1 MTDTHTAESLDAPET
16 PDVPLPTPAEPA
28 SGIAAVVRLGV
39 ALAAV
44 TVLFVFMGWTNI
56 LIIIGV
62 LIAMVVLHEFAH
74 FITAKKSGMKVT
86 EFFVGFGPRLWSVR
100 RGETEYGFKAIPA
113 GGYCRII
120 GMTSE
125 EELHP
130 SDEPRAYR
138 NQSFWKRIVV
148 ASAGSTMHILIAL
161 VLAFCAL
168 FFIGKANP
176 SVVMVQGYTHLSGG
190 HVTPA
195 QRAGIA
201 PGDRIVAING
211 KNLTSFTSLSS
222 VVHSSVGKP
231 VQLTVERNGVDRAV
245 TVVPADG
252 RMEVVSGTP
261 LAPKAGPPVGYLGVS
276 LAEGTAPVGFL
287 SAVGSSGVGVW
298 QTSDATVKGI
308 VRIFSPAGI
317 GNYVHQVM
325 HPNTSTSATS
335 GRPESI
341 VGVVR
346 TTAQAKQAG
355 MLALLAVLIS
365 INIFLAIMNMLPM
378 LPLDGGHVAIA
389 GYEWIRT
396 RKGQAMYRADVKKM
410 VPFAY
415 AFMAFLVL
423 LVMGSM
429 YLDILHPAANPFH

>member
-1 MTDTHTAESLDAPET
+1 MTDTHTTESLDTPEA
-16 PDVPLPTPAEPA
+16 PDVPLPTPAAPA

-39 ALAAV
+39 ALAVV
-44 TVLFVFMGWTNI
+44 TALFVFMGWTNV

-168 FFIGKANP
+168 FFIGKASP

-195 QRAGIA
+195 QRAGLA

-211 KNLTSFTSLSS
+211 KDITSFTSLSS

-231 VQLTVERNGVDRAV
+231 VHLTVERNGVDRAV

-252 RMEVVSGTP
+252 RSEVVNGTP
-261 LAPKAGPPVGYLGVS
+261 LAPKAGPAVGYLGVS

-308 VRIFSPAGI
+308 VHIFSPAGI